1 MRDTFKTELCA
12 NGEFMVCSDYENV
25 FTSSDSNALVG
36 YVPAIFY
43 ANMFTVFFLEIKE
56 RTKKGKTK
64 NVEDHKIGF
73 KVIMVIFFFYMLLYL
88 PVLTTIMSK

>member
-1 MRDTFKTELCA
+1 MF
-12 NGEFMVCSDYENV
+12 CSDYLAG
-25 FTSSDSNALVG
+25 FTPTDSNALVG

-56 RTKKGKTK
+56 RTKKQKTK

-73 KVIMVIFFFYMLLYL
+73 KVIMAIFGFYMLLYL
-88 PVLTTIMSK
+88 PVLTTIMSS